1 MAKLT
6 LPLSIATLAA
16 GLAPSARGGDDVRC
30 FEEMVP
36 MRDGTRLYTYG
47 VLPPEGAKCGIVFMR
62 TPYAEEK
69 PVDVSS
75 WAADQRSALARGY
88 AYVVQHVRGT
98 GMSEGAWFPYEDERD
113 GGPYDPGGE
122 RRQ

>member
-98 GMSEGAWFPYEDERD
+98 TAAIQGTPTTASASAFRCSSECEIG
-113 GGPYDPGGE
+113 
-122 RRQ
+122 